1 MSEYDSPWKEAVE
14 RFLAWFLEF
23 FFPDVFRGIDWSRGY
38 ESLDKELQQIVR
50 EGELGLRLA
59 DKLFKVWRLDG
70 EEAWVLIHVEVQNQA
85 EEQFGE
91 RMYVYHYRIFDRF
104 RRPVVSLAVLGDE
117 QRGWRPEHFAY
128 SLWGC
133 SMRLEFPVVKLL
145 DYVDRVA
152 ELEAERN
159 PFAAVVLA
167 HLKTVETRHEPA
179 QRRDWKIRLVKSL
192 FDRGL
197 SAEEIRQL
205 FRLIDWLMDLPREFE
220 EEFQEQIHRFEE
232 ERQMPYVTAIERMA
246 LEKGRLEGIQ
256 EGRQEGHQEGRR
268 EGEVSGLHEGIE
280 LALELKFG
288 ADGLALMPLVRE
300 VERLDL
306 LRTIRQTLRT
316 AETLESVR
324 TLLRQTN

>member
-1 MSEYDSPWKEAVE
+1 
-14 RFLAWFLEF
+14 
-23 FFPDVFRGIDWSRGY
+23 
-38 ESLDKELQQIVR
+38 
-50 EGELGLRLA
+50 
-59 DKLFKVWRLDG
+59 
-70 EEAWVLIHVEVQNQA
+70 
-85 EEQFGE
+85 
-91 RMYVYHYRIFDRF
+91 
-104 RRPVVSLAVLGDE
+104 
-117 QRGWRPEHFAY
+117 
-128 SLWGC
+128 
-133 SMRLEFPVVKLL
+133 MRLEFPVVKLL

-197 SAEEIRQL
+197 NAEEIRQL

-246 LEKGRLEGIQ
+246 LEKGRTEGIQ
-256 EGRQEGHQEGRR
+256 EGRQEGRREGHQEGRR